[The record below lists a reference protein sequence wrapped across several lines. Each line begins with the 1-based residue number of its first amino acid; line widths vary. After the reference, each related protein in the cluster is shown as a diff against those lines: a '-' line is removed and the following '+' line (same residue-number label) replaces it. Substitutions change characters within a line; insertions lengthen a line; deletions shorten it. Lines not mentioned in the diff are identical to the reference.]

1 GTSRYDLIGVVGQ
14 ASGQRDRPL
23 AGRPVIG
30 LVDELEGL
38 VRDYAIDQLI
48 FTPSTMSLSLEQLG
62 RNWGAKSLRI
72 SMVPVSFAE
81 MVASRGTNDAEPLP
95 LIEIGADK

>member
-1 GTSRYDLIGVVGQ
+1 M
-14 ASGQRDRPL
+14 
-23 AGRPVIG
+23 IG

-62 RNWGAKSLRI
+62 RNWGAKNLRI
-72 SMVPVSFAE
+72 SMVPISFAE
-81 MVASRGTNDAEPLP
+81 MVARRGTNDAEPLP